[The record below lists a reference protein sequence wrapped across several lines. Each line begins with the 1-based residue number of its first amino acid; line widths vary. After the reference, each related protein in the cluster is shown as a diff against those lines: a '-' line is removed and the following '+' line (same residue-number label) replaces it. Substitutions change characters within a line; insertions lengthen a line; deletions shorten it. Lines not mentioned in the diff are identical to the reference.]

1 MGGIRA
7 GGGCEAARAMLG
19 GATQVGVQ
27 DRTCK
32 LPPNVQ
38 GGMQWTLFQP
48 CNQACKPHQPIQAA
62 TLAAQP
68 PKRRTHLLVAG
79 GVRVHLVHAHNQLL
93 HAQQVEQARV
103 LAGLA
108 LDLARL
114 AREGWGEGRG
124 LGERSGEAAVGAC
137 VHCGGLARVR
147 CTSCGGPQQPRSP
160 PPSSLPPLPT
170 LWSPFWMAVVKLP
183 SAGTMSRHTSA
194 WAAPEIMFL
203 MKSRWPVGGGGWG

>member
-1 MGGIRA
+1 MGA
-7 GGGCEAARAMLG
+7 P
-19 GATQVGVQ
+19 
-27 DRTCK
+27 RT
-32 LPPNVQ
+32 L
-38 GGMQWTLFQP
+38 
-48 CNQACKPHQPIQAA
+48 ACKPATARVGMPPILTPAMQPGLQDPASHA
-62 TLAAQP
+62 TRLASRTNHSPQPATQP

-203 MKSRWPVGGGGWG
+203 MKSRWPAGGGGWVGGGE